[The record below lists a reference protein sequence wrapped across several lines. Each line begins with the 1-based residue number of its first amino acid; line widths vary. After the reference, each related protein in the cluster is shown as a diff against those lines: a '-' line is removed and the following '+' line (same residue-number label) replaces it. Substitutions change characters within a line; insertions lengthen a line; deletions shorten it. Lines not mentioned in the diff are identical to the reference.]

1 MKKVIVDVLNRDV
14 LREMIVTFVIIVI
27 QDVGIRLNYMQFLT
41 IRLYHLLILEITLL
55 LSILNKGI
63 YELLYPIQQL
73 IHYVNLI
80 LLLLS
85 MLLLLLLLL
94 LLMGCRDLPLHSAG
108 WRNRIDHFFVRISL
122 LESCIEIELS
132 IIVSSS

>member
-1 MKKVIVDVLNRDV
+1 M
-14 LREMIVTFVIIVI
+14 
-27 QDVGIRLNYMQFLT
+27 
-41 IRLYHLLILEITLL
+41 LIFKISKIPILVNFLL

-85 MLLLLLLLL
+85 MLLLLLL